1 MHGQPPSIT
10 VMPCSRPYSV
20 AASET
25 LPAPGLQCIQTCLIP
40 SSAHRLLGDLRAR
53 PDHDRFHAARDR
65 AQVVIG
71 RVTSK
76 LVSVRV
82 YGEHLLISA
91 LPKVSVD
98 DIGSVVLGFS

>member
-1 MHGQPPSIT
+1 
-10 VMPCSRPYSV
+10 
-20 AASET
+20 
-25 LPAPGLQCIQTCLIP
+25 LIP

-82 YGEHLLISA
+82 YGEHLISA